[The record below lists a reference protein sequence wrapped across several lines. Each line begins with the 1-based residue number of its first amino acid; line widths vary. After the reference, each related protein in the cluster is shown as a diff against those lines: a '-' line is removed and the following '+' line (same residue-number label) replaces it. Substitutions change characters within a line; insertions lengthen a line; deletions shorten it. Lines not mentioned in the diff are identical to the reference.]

1 MGWGRKEGRM
11 DKETTSCNSS
21 KQRYKI
27 GSMEAELKKILAQR
41 AKRYITDKNRV
52 PSAVLIPLYQEDRQY
67 YIIFIKRTMTV
78 KTHQGQISFP
88 GGMRDKGDKTLR
100 DTALRE
106 SEEEIGLRPEDVNVL
121 GELDDEITTTSNYI
135 VTPFIATIPWPYR
148 FTPNRAEVAKIIS
161 VPIAALMDK
170 DCRKPETETLN
181 GKKVQSFAYYYQG
194 TRIWGAT
201 ARILN
206 KLLEIIA
213 GLPR

>member
-1 MGWGRKEGRM
+1 
-11 DKETTSCNSS
+11 
-21 KQRYKI
+21 
-27 GSMEAELKKILAQR
+27 MEAELKKILAQR
-41 AKRYITDKNRV
+41 NKHYITDKDRL
-52 PSAVLIPLYQEDRQY
+52 PSAVLIPLYQEDGQY
-67 YIIFIKRTMTV
+67 HIIFIKRTMTV

-88 GGMRDKGDKTLR
+88 GGMQDRVDKTLR

-106 SEEEIGLRPEDVNVL
+106 SEEEIGLRREDVNIL

-135 VTPFIATIPWPYR
+135 VTPFVATIPWPYR
-148 FTPNRAEVAKIIS
+148 FKPNKNEVAKIIG
-161 VPIAALMDK
+161 VPIAALMEK

-181 GKKVQSFAYYYQG
+181 GKKVESFAYYYQG